1 MNQLNLRAAL
11 ALRVALALCVSLAAI
26 PASAH
31 EIIAGNLAIHHPWSR
46 ATPAGAQTAAVYMM
60 IHNKGD
66 QPDRLISAET
76 DIAAT
81 AELHVMN
88 MDNGIMTMR
97 HLDSVDIPAAG
108 AADFVPHGLH
118 VMLIGLRTQ
127 LAEFDTFEMTLTFEH
142 AGKVK
147 IEVEVEGMGASE
159 PLH

>member
-1 MNQLNLRAAL
+1 MNRLILRAAL
-11 ALRVALALCVSLAAI
+11 ALGVALAAV
-26 PASAH
+26 PALAH
-31 EIIAGNLAIHHPWSR
+31 EIVAGSLAIHHPWSR
-46 ATPAGAQTAAVYMM
+46 ATPSGAQTAAVYMM

-66 QPDRLISAET
+66 QPDRLIAAET
-76 DIAAT
+76 DIAAS
-81 AELHVMN
+81 AEIHLMN

-97 HLDSVDIPAAG
+97 HLDGVGIPPAG

-118 VMLIGLRTQ
+118 VMLIGLKTPM
-127 LAEFDTFEMTLTFEH
+127 AEFDTFDMTLTFEH